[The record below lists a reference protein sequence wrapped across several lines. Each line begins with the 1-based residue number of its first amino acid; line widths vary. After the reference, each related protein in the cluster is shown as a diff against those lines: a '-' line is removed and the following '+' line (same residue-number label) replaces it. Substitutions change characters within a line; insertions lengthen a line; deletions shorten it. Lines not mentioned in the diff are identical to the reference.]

1 MFTRPDDLPD
11 EAVVAAVAG
20 GWDLRVRRID
30 HVPLGFGSHHWQV
43 EIDGG
48 ERRFVTADDLEAKRR
63 SPTEPLGRPRQRL
76 DAALSAA
83 CWLREAGLPFVVAPL
98 RTGTGAVLHELDERF
113 AVAVYPF
120 VDGEAHPWGAYPT
133 PAARAVLDLVATL
146 HAAPGPPPTALV
158 DDFEVPNR
166 ADLLAALDHLDA
178 PWDTG
183 PYGERA
189 RLHFARHA
197 GSIPPVLD
205 HYDDLVARAG
215 RRPERLVLTH
225 GEPHRGNTMDTAT
238 GPVLIDWETA
248 LVAPPERDLWAMAVE
263 DPGVLDLYA
272 ARTGVTPLA
281 EAVELYRLWWD
292 LAEVAIGVHR
302 FHNPHRESEDT
313 VNSWQAFGLYL
324 DPGRWPRTT

>member
-1 MFTRPDDLPD
+1 M
-11 EAVVAAVAG
+11 
-20 GWDLRVRRID
+20 
-30 HVPLGFGSHHWQV
+30 
-43 EIDGG
+43 
-48 ERRFVTADDLEAKRR
+48 
-63 SPTEPLGRPRQRL
+63 
-76 DAALSAA
+76 
-83 CWLREAGLPFVVAPL
+83 
-98 RTGTGAVLHELDERF
+98 LHELDERF

-146 HAAPGPPPTALV
+146 HVAPGPPPIALV

-189 RLHFARHA
+189 RLHLARHA